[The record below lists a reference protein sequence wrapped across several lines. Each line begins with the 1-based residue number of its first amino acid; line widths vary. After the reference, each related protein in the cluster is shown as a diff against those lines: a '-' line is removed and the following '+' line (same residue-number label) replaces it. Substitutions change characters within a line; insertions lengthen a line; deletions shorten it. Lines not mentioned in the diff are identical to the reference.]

1 MFRTLA
7 LLLILPVSAQAL
19 DFGMPVGLK
28 QIAQEESAL
37 ATIELPVQVWDGTS
51 VPSVQLT
58 GAVTH
63 TAFQSDVS
71 TKPDI
76 VAATLLQQLIG
87 QGYTLALQCA
97 DHDCGGYDFK
107 FALPIMPPPAMYVDL
122 GSYTFFSAYK
132 GKNRAVWLLVSRSL
146 NRTHLQ
152 ITQISPASDVRAQF
166 SALPIP
172 TSPDQMAPQLMET
185 GHFMLSDLSFGA
197 GLATLNGNAF
207 PSLKAL
213 ADFLNARPDQSIVL
227 VGHTDSSGLHDKN
240 LELSKQR
247 AKAVRAML
255 LAQFPEIA
263 PERVASEGLGY
274 FAPVASNATPE
285 GREMNRRVEVILVPA
300 N

>member
-1 MFRTLA
+1 M
-7 LLLILPVSAQAL
+7 
-19 DFGMPVGLK
+19 
-28 QIAQEESAL
+28 
-37 ATIELPVQVWDGTS
+37 
-51 VPSVQLT
+51 PSVQLT

-63 TAFQSDVS
+63 TAFQSHVS

-76 VAATLLQQLIG
+76 VAATLLQQVTG

-152 ITQISPASDVRAQF
+152 ITQISPASDVRVQF

-213 ADFLNARPDQSIVL
+213 ADFLSARPDQSIVL
-227 VGHTDSSGLHDKN
+227 VGHTDSSGSHDKN

-255 LAQFPEIA
+255 LAQFLEIA

>member
-1 MFRTLA
+1 MLRTLA

-63 TAFQSDVS
+63 TAFQSHVS

-76 VAATLLQQLIG
+76 VAATLLQQVTG

-122 GSYTFFSAYK
+122 GNYTFFSAYK
-132 GKNRAVWLLVSRSL
+132 GKNRAVWLLASRSL

-152 ITQISPASDVRAQF
+152 ITQISPASDVEVQF

-274 FAPVASNATPE
+274 LSPVASNATPE
-285 GREMNRRVEVILVPA
+285 GREMNRRVEVILAPA

>member
-1 MFRTLA
+1 
-7 LLLILPVSAQAL
+7 
-19 DFGMPVGLK
+19 
-28 QIAQEESAL
+28 L

-76 VAATLLQQLIG
+76 VAAALLQQLTG

-97 DHDCGGYDFK
+97 DSDCGGYDFK

-122 GSYTFFSAYK
+122 GSYTFLSAYK
-132 GKNRAVWLLVSRSL
+132 GKNRAVWLLASRSL

-152 ITQISPASDVRAQF
+152 ITQISPASDVEVQF

-172 TSPDQMAPQLMET
+172 TSPNQMAPQLMET

-213 ADFLNARPDQSIVL
+213 ADFLSAGPDQSIVL
-227 VGHTDSSGLHDKN
+227 VGHTDSSGSHDKN
-240 LELSKQR
+240 IELSKQR

-274 FAPVASNATPE
+274 FAPVASNTTPE

>member
-1 MFRTLA
+1 
-7 LLLILPVSAQAL
+7 
-19 DFGMPVGLK
+19 
-28 QIAQEESAL
+28 
-37 ATIELPVQVWDGTS
+37 VQVWDGTS

-76 VAATLLQQLIG
+76 VAAALLQQLTG

-97 DHDCGGYDFK
+97 DSDCGGYDFK

-122 GSYTFFSAYK
+122 GSYTFLSAYK
-132 GKNRAVWLLVSRSL
+132 GKNRAVWLLASRSL
-146 NRTHLQ
+146 NQTHLQ
-152 ITQISPASDVRAQF
+152 ITQISPASDVEVQF

-172 TSPDQMAPQLMET
+172 TSPNQMAPQLMET

-213 ADFLNARPDQSIVL
+213 ADFLSAGPDQSIVL
-227 VGHTDSSGLHDKN
+227 VGHTDSSGSHDKN
-240 LELSKQR
+240 IELSKQR

>member
-1 MFRTLA
+1 MLRTLA

-76 VAATLLQQLIG
+76 VAATLLQQVTG

-152 ITQISPASDVRAQF
+152 ITQISPASDVRVQF

-274 FAPVASNATPE
+274 FSPVASNATPE
-285 GREMNRRVEVILVPA
+285 GREMNRRVEVILAPA

>member
-1 MFRTLA
+1 MLRTLA

-37 ATIELPVQVWDGTS
+37 ATIEFPVQVWDGTS

-76 VAATLLQQLIG
+76 VAAALLQQLTG

-97 DHDCGGYDFK
+97 DRDCGGYNFK

-152 ITQISPASDVRAQF
+152 ITQISPASDVRVQF

-213 ADFLNARPDQSIVL
+213 ADFLSAGPDQSIVL
-227 VGHTDSSGLHDKN
+227 VGHTDSSGSHDKN

-247 AKAVRAML
+247 AKAVRAMF